1 MLKQFAQN
9 LKTREFWI
17 DTTRWIN
24 FVLTIRLK
32 KHQKRTLDIR
42 DMFRQEVLN
51 QQSLSSKKIE
61 KETIAID
68 YTAEFFFFFF
78 FFFFY
83 FLITEKNE
91 DFPVINQLKHI

>member
-9 LKTREFWI
+9 LKTRKFWI

-24 FVLTIRLK
+24 FVLTVRLK

-61 KETIAID
+61 KETIVID
-68 YTAEFFFFFF
+68 YTDY
-78 FFFFY
+78 FFFY

>member
-1 MLKQFAQN
+1 MIETSLRFVVMEMQRQFLNRYMFLVKMLRQFAQN
-9 LKTREFWI
+9 LKTRKFWI

-32 KHQKRTLDIR
+32 KHQERTLDIR

-61 KETIAID
+61 KETIVID
-68 YTAEFFFFFF
+68 YT
-78 FFFFY
+78 
-83 FLITEKNE
+83 
-91 DFPVINQLKHI
+91 D